1 MYTSLAPLFSAWLV
15 LAAPPP
21 TQTPTVRSPNDN
33 TVVEV
38 GGKTY
43 RQWVDDLKH
52 PDASVRE
59 EAIRSLVFFGHDSV
73 RAIPLIVERLQ
84 QDNDC
89 SPRVKAAI
97 ALGMIQVPKED
108 IPNVARAL
116 GQRLLQDSQAIVRY
130 YSAATLNNFGEDAK
144 YGLAGLVKG
153 VSDPSTWEIRHAC
166 IAALRT
172 AGRDP
177 RGGPNPNVEHALV
190 GALRD
195 PTYRVRLEAILA
207 IGALGRPED
216 RNLFMTVIQAL
227 QDRLANEREPAV
239 KIWVHVALMALDEV
253 TDKSLQAVIRNFKS
267 SDPKVRIEAARALGA
282 IGSKI
287 KSKAPMVEPALIAA
301 LQDKDVT
308 AVGAAAQ
315 ALAELDELSASGRS
329 SLLDLLRSPEPT
341 IRASVAQAFG
351 AAGIKA
357 RAAVPV
363 LTTIVQDKDQPPYV
377 VASACW
383 ALGEIGEPA
392 PATLAALNAVGQR
405 KDVDESLKQ
414 VAQTALDQINKLK
427 K

>member
-1 MYTSLAPLFSAWLV
+1 
-15 LAAPPP
+15 
-21 TQTPTVRSPNDN
+21 VRSPNDN

-43 RQWVDDLKH
+43 KQWVDDLKS

-84 QDNDC
+84 EDRDC

-130 YSAATLNNFGEDAK
+130 YSATTLNNFGEDAK
-144 YGLAGLVKG
+144 YALAGLVKG
-153 VSDPSTWEIRHAC
+153 VSDPATWEIRHAC

-177 RGGPNPNVEHALV
+177 HGGPNVNVEHALV
-190 GALRD
+190 SALHD

-207 IGALGRPED
+207 LGALGRPED
-216 RNLFMTVIQAL
+216 KNLFLTVTRAL
-227 QDRLANEREPAV
+227 QDRLTSERDPAV
-239 KIWVHVALMALDEV
+239 KIWVYVALMALDEV
-253 TDKSLQAVIRNFKS
+253 TDKSLQAVVRYLKH
-267 SDPKVRIEAARALGA
+267 SDVKVRIEAARGLGGIA
-282 IGSKI
+282 GKI
-287 KSKAPMVEPALIAA
+287 KSKTPIVEPALVAA

-308 AVGAAAQ
+308 VVGAAAS
-315 ALAELDELSASGRS
+315 ALAEMDELSGTAKSN
-329 SLLDLLRSPEPT
+329 LLDLLKSPEPT
-341 IRASVAQAFG
+341 IRATVAQALG
-351 AAGIKA
+351 LAGIKA
-357 RAAVPV
+357 RSAVPA
-363 LTTIVQDKDQPPYV
+363 LTAIVRDKDQPPFV

-383 ALGEIGEPA
+383 ALGEIGEPDA
-392 PATLAALNAVGQR
+392 ATVAALNAVGQR

-414 VAQTALDQINKLK
+414 EAQRALEQINKLK